1 MQKSGE
7 GQGIQRKVNE
17 GIALVSTIKKYYFKI
32 IFINVQY
39 SDIIMY
45 KR

>member
-17 GIALVSTIKKYYFKI
+17 GIALVSIIKFEEKAM
-32 IFINVQY
+32 NG
-39 SDIIMY
+39 
-45 KR
+45 